1 MNKHDELVERLGYFA
16 QNCEHDLTEDE
27 LAIQIDA
34 IRLIKLYGD
43 ALVRLGDETA
53 MTGRARNDSAWA
65 IGENNARVKYARKTV
80 ERACIVNG

>member
-1 MNKHDELVERLGYFA
+1 MNKHDELIERLREPYTQDQSRRAGNEKEA
-16 QNCEHDLTEDE
+16 ADL
-27 LAIQIDA
+27 LQ
-34 IRLIKLYGD
+34 LYGD

-80 ERACIVNG
+80 ERACVVNG